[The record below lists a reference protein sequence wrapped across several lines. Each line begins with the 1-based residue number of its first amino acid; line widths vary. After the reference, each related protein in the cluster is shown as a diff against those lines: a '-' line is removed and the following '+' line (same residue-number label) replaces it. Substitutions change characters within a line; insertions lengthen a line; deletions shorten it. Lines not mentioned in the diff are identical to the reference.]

1 MMRLL
6 GFEISRRGITRIKA
20 PQTLNGVD
28 NRGWHV
34 IQESFGG
41 AWQQNVVI
49 DKEAVL
55 SNWTV
60 FACMTLI
67 AGDVGKMCI
76 NLMQE
81 VDGIDVEVESAA
93 FSPVLR
99 KPNAYQIRQKLFES
113 WVLSKLSSGNTY
125 VLKERDGRG
134 VVTAMHVLDPSR
146 VRPLVAKNGD
156 VYYELQDDDLAGLP
170 QGLPAIPASEIIH
183 DRMWCLYHPL
193 VGLSPIF
200 ACGLAAMQGLKIQ
213 TNSEKF
219 FQNMSRPSGVL
230 TAPGQISDETALRLK
245 EKWEENFSG
254 DKIGRVAVL
263 GDGLK
268 YEGMSV
274 KAVDAQLVEQLK
286 MSGEMICSVFH
297 VPGYKVGVGSTPTYQ
312 NAEVLNQIYYSDCVQ
327 VQVEAIEA
335 LLDEGL
341 GIENAGY
348 STEFDIDDLIR
359 MDSATQVKTL
369 NEAVGGGWMAPNEA
383 RMKRN
388 LPPVKGGE
396 GPYLQQ
402 QNYSLEALAK
412 RDAGADPFGST
423 PAPSSAPATTTQ
435 DQAKAIALQARAEV
449 EAEFAEQKALEERTA
464 REFTDMIVRRLAADE
479 HSS

>member
-1 MMRLL
+1 MRVF
-6 GFEISRRGITRIKA
+6 GYDISLRRTKA
-20 PQTLNGVD
+20 APSLSGVD

-34 IQESFGG
+34 IQESFAG
-41 AWQQNVVI
+41 AWQRDVTI
-49 DKEAVL
+49 DKEVVL

-76 NLMQE
+76 DLMEE
-81 VDGIDVEVESAA
+81 VDGIRRPIDSPA

-99 KPNAYQIRQKLFES
+99 KPNDYQTRQKFIES

-125 VLKERDGRG
+125 ILKVRDARK
-134 VVTAMHVLDPSR
+134 VVVAMHVLDPSR

-156 VYYELQDDDLAGLP
+156 VYYEVQDDELAGLP
-170 QGLPAIPASEIIH
+170 EGLPAIPASEIIH

-200 ACGLAAMQGLKIQ
+200 ACGLAAMQGVKI
-213 TNSEKF
+213 TGNSAKF
-219 FQNMSRPSGVL
+219 FENMSRPSGII
-230 TAPGQISDETALRLK
+230 TAPGQISDETALRMK
-245 EKWEENFSG
+245 TTWETNYGG

-268 YEGMSV
+268 YEAMSV
-274 KAVDAQLVEQLK
+274 NPVDAQLVDQLK
-286 MSGEMICSVFH
+286 LSGEMICSVFH
-297 VPGYKVGVGSTPTYQ
+297 VPGYKVGVGATPTYQ
-312 NAEVLNQIYYSDCVQ
+312 NAEVLNQIYYSDCIQ

-335 LLDEGL
+335 LLDDGL
-341 GIENAGY
+341 GVVKAGY
-348 STEFDIDDLIR
+348 STEFDLDALLR

-383 RMKRN
+383 RKKRN
-388 LPPVKGGE
+388 LPAVKGGE

-402 QNYSLEALAK
+402 QNYSLEALSK
-412 RDAGADPFGST
+412 RDTGADPFGS
-423 PAPSSAPATTTQ
+423 AAQPSAMPPSE
-435 DQAKAIALQARAEV
+435 DQAKAIFDRARAEIAAEMNEKR
-449 EAEFAEQKALEERTA
+449 EAEERVA
-464 REFTDMIVRRLAADE
+464 REFADLLMRRLDDIGTA
-479 HSS
+479 